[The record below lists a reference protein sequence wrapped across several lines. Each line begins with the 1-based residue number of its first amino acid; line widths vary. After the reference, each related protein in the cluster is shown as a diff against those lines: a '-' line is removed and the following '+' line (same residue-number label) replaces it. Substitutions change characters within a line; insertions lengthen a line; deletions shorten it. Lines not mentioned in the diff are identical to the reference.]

1 MKLTALQLDR
11 YRRDAAA
18 FIETQLID
26 PITNKPFVLLP
37 AERAFVEHAF
47 KIDEATGRLLFPE
60 QIYSTGRKGGKT
72 GYDAD
77 PTQHPDGEMPDLEEQ
92 AQQVAIEQGYFDG
105 SIPSDISAPP
115 GLSPK
120 RAELARFLQWHR
132 RTSAE
137 LEQLKVAHHL
147 AIEALGGETVTR
159 KKIDDL
165 FKQDV
170 GAVLQF
176 VLGGEVITEAKL
188 RSFERQQLEK
198 KLADDRHAAQ
208 VATESLR
215 HIEREIAIKTTGLE
229 FLESRAEKFA
239 KSEIIEVARE
249 LGLGE
254 LYLQKIGELREI
266 LLQLLGLGLIVGGH
280 DGFRSFPV
288 YEGVETQF
296 QTFNLPALKG
306 KDLKIVADKESLEAA
321 AEPWRKL
328 ASEFLKNPNADA
340 KAAYRHN

>member
-1 MKLTALQLDR
+1 MVQENVETLKIVDDEEIQHLD
-11 YRRDAAA
+11 A
-18 FIETQLID
+18 
-26 PITNKPFVLLP
+26 
-37 AERAFVEHAF
+37 
-47 KIDEATGRLLFPE
+47 EATQQPG
-60 QIYSTGRKGGKT
+60 
-72 GYDAD
+72 D
-77 PTQHPDGEMPDLEEQ
+77 EMPVTLEEQ

-105 SIPSDISAPP
+105 SIPSDISAPS

-120 RAELARFLQWHR
+120 RAELARFLEWHR
-132 RTSAE
+132 RTAAE
-137 LEQLKVAHHL
+137 LEQLKVAHHR

-170 GAVLQF
+170 GAVLKF

-188 RSFERQQLEK
+188 RSFERKQLEK

-215 HIEREIAIKTTGLE
+215 HIELEIAVKTTGLK

-239 KSEIIEVARE
+239 KSAIIEAACE

-254 LYLQKIGELREI
+254 LYLQKIGELRDI
-266 LLQLLGLGLIVGGH
+266 LLQLLGLGRIVGGH
-280 DGFRSFPV
+280 DDFRSLPV

-296 QTFNLPALKG
+296 QRFNLPALKG
-306 KDLKIVADKESLEAA
+306 KELKIVTDKKTLDAA

-328 ASEFLKNPNADA
+328 ANELLKNPNADA
-340 KAAYRHN
+340 RAAYRPIQG